1 MWSLDSPA
9 HHNMRSQGTVC
20 SGLLNIN
27 GVLSTLGVNDRC
39 GNKTPFPKKWWA
51 SGRARTRTP
60 VSSLRGAPLSQ
71 LRLTSSHFLR
81 HHLPFDADAQV
92 ASQRK
97 ALSFLLSSPRPG
109 DEPPLPTCSS
119 CGFWCPAGS
128 TVWGDPCPQTR
139 NIKGLLLL
147 SLGKVDEEEKWWW
160 DGGSEAS
167 RTDGWTDEGLSQRKE
182 WGQDCTSHT
191 SQPVRYNVSKASL
204 WWRAFMCLKSPR

>member
-20 SGLLNIN
+20 SGLLNVN

-51 SGRARTRTP
+51 SGWARTRTP

-119 CGFWCPAGS
+119 CGFWCPVGS
-128 TVWGDPCPQTR
+128 TVWGDPRPQTR

-147 SLGKVDEEEKWWW
+147 SFIRE
-160 DGGSEAS
+160 GGQGGEVAVGW
-167 RTDGWTDEGLSQRKE
+167 RLWGLTDRRMDR
-182 WGQDCTSHT
+182 
-191 SQPVRYNVSKASL
+191 
-204 WWRAFMCLKSPR
+204 WRAVPEEGMRAGLH